1 MTIRAVMLGVGLA
14 IGVCASAFFNDFV
27 IGQKW
32 FVGFHLP
39 VIVLG
44 LAVVGAFGLNPLVG
58 RWRRGWGGWALRP
71 GELRVV
77 VGLMLVAC
85 AVPVGNF
92 WWYYGEAAIGPTV
105 AAEGESA
112 WRSADVMAYVP
123 GQRPWL
129 AEGQVRDWSGLAAA
143 LRAGRDEGSG
153 VGAAVWR
160 ETDVEGRRR
169 LGVIV
174 DRGEDQRWS
183 EVDRRRVLRAIN
195 VALGSPGFLN
205 AGSNEIEK
213 AEVVRRNREAL
224 DTAWAAFVTTAPRD
238 RPVLIGEGEVTDEH
252 RRFMTGDGDGN
263 VLSRDAT
270 PWGLMGANVLLW
282 GGLAVLVMVAVLCLM
297 LVVHPQWSRRE
308 RLPYPIARVIEDC
321 VARDTGGESGR
332 LLPGLAYRRGFWLG
346 FAVAFGWLLI
356 RTLHTYFPGVPNV
369 VTELGLGGLRDLSE
383 GLARV
388 PLSFLLYEPRVRFSA
403 VAIGFLMPLAVGF
416 TVGVSPLVYLVV
428 VGMTLGAGV
437 AMNDAETGLSWIHL
451 VRVGGAI
458 GFVAVILYGGRDY
471 YRRLAGAVL
480 GVRRGGELTPGSAV
494 WAGRGLLM
502 ASTGAVG
509 LASWA
514 GMPVWVAM
522 ALVGLVLLN
531 HLILARVIAETGMY
545 FFASLWHAGILVIG
559 LAGFD
564 ALGPTTVVVLM
575 MGAVMLGI
583 NAREATGPFLVN
595 ALKLGEGRR
604 ELRKGKPGGGDPPAL
619 GEAASGLGRFGWLG
633 GVVIVVGFVLAGY
646 LALGMQF
653 EYGVTTRPDA
663 DRSGTAMQPF
673 DTTARLT
680 AAAEARGTLA
690 DSVGASG
697 WGRLTM
703 LQPTPGVVWPL
714 LIGLLVAAGLGYA
727 RLRLSWWPVHPVLVL
742 IFGSWTTLWI
752 GPSILLGW
760 VIRLAV
766 VKTSGL
772 VGYGAVRPVMIGLL
786 VGEVVAGLGMAVVG
800 WVYFA
805 VTGVSPPAVAYF

>member
-1 MTIRAVMLGVGLA
+1 MTIRALVLGVGLA
-14 IGVCASAFFNDFV
+14 MGICASAFFNDFV

-32 FVGFHLP
+32 FIGFHLP

-44 LAVVGAFGLNPLVG
+44 VAVVWAFGLNPLLG
-58 RWRRGWGGWALRP
+58 RWRGGWALRP

-77 VGLMLVAC
+77 MGLTLVAC
-85 AVPVGNF
+85 VVPVGNF
-92 WWYYGEAAIGPTV
+92 WWTYGEAAIGPTV

-129 AEGQVRDWSGLAAA
+129 AEGQVRDWAGLAGV
-143 LRAGRDEGSG
+143 LREGGATETG

-160 ETDVEGRRR
+160 ETDDEGRRR
-169 LGVIV
+169 LSVMV
-174 DRGEDQRWS
+174 DRGDDQKWS

-195 VALGSPGFLN
+195 VALGAPGFLD
-205 AGSNEIEK
+205 AGSSDVVT

-224 DTAWAAFVTTAPRD
+224 DAAWAGFVTAAPVH
-238 RPVLIGEGEVTDEH
+238 RPLLVGNGEVTDEH
-252 RRFMTGDGDGN
+252 RRLMTGDGDGDM
-263 VLSRDAT
+263 LSRGAV
-270 PWGLMGANVLLW
+270 PWGVMGANVLLW

-321 VARDTGGESGR
+321 VARDTDGEEGR

-346 FAVAFGWLLI
+346 FAVAFGWLLV
-356 RTLHTYFPGVPNV
+356 RTVHTYVPAVPDV
-369 VTELGLGGLRDLSE
+369 VTELGFGGLRDLSE

-458 GFVAVILYGGRDY
+458 GFTAVILYAGREY
-471 YRRLAGAVL
+471 YGRLAGAVL
-480 GVRRGGELTPGSAV
+480 GVRRGSELTPSVSV
-494 WAGRGLLM
+494 WAGRGLLF
-502 ASTGAVG
+502 ASTGAVV

-514 GMPVWVAM
+514 GLPVWVAM

-583 NAREATGPFLVN
+583 NAREATGPFLIN

-604 ELRKGKPGGGDPPAL
+604 ETRVGEPGGSDPRAL
-619 GEAASGLGRFGWLG
+619 GGGLGRFGLVG

-663 DRSGTAMQPF
+663 DRSGTAVQPF
-673 DTTARLT
+673 ETTARLT

-690 DSVGASG
+690 DSVGAGG
-697 WGRLTM
+697 WERLM
-703 LQPTPGVVWPL
+703 AVRPTPGVVWPL
-714 LIGLLVAAGLGYA
+714 LIGLVFAAGLGYA

-760 VIRLAV
+760 IIRLAV

-772 VGYGAVRPVMIGLL
+772 MGYGVVRPVMIGLL

-800 WVYFA
+800 WIYFA
-805 VTGVSPPAVAYF
+805 VTGMAPPRVAYF